1 MESELSGFFID
12 ILKREVVPA
21 LGCTEPVAVAL
32 AVAKARDV
40 LGCEP
45 VDVLVYV
52 SPNIFKNG
60 MGVGIPGTGKV
71 GLPMAAALGC
81 TYGNPADG
89 LALLSG
95 VTPQAIELANQLLNQ
110 SRVRIDIN
118 SEVDK
123 LYVEALCKSA
133 QNSSRV
139 CIKGQHNNIVLVE
152 RDGIVVSGSRDS
164 VKPMHPAAGLCPVPD
179 HRLNLCS
186 IYDFA
191 TSAPFDDIR
200 FLLDGA
206 EMNRKIA
213 AEGLKGDY
221 GLRIGKSIKNR
232 VDQHILA
239 EDLQNYC
246 VLMTTAASDA
256 RMAGHTL
263 PAMSN
268 SGSGNQGITVML
280 PVVAVAEKLGSNQI
294 TLARALAVSNLVA
307 IHIKYQMGRLGAL
320 CGVAA
325 AAAASACGI
334 VLLMGGDLNKMS
346 YAIKNVV
353 GNLTGMICDGAKV
366 GCSLKV
372 SSAVSASVN
381 SALLAMDDICI
392 QQSDGIVTDEVENTI
407 SNFARIG
414 SDGMIETDKMII
426 ELMLKKQK

>member
-1 MESELSGFFID
+1 MESILNCFFLD
-12 ILKREVVPA
+12 LLKREVVPA
-21 LGCTEPVAVAL
+21 LGCTEPIAVAL
-32 AVAKARDV
+32 AVAKAREV
-40 LGCEP
+40 IGCEP
-45 VDVLVYV
+45 IDIVVSV

-71 GLPMAAALGC
+71 GLYMAAALGC
-81 TYGNPADG
+81 AYGNSADG

-95 VTPQAIELANQLLNQ
+95 VTPEAIEHANRLMEE
-110 SRVRIDIN
+110 SRICVNIN
-118 SEVDK
+118 AEVDK
-123 LYVEALCKSA
+123 LYVEAVCRSGE
-133 QNSSRV
+133 NHSRV

-152 RDGIVVSGSRDS
+152 LNDQVISGD
-164 VKPMHPAAGLCPVPD
+164 KEMIKPAAPKSNLNFIPD
-179 HRLNLCS
+179 SRLSIAS
-186 IYDFA
+186 IYEFA
-191 TSAPFDDIR
+191 TTVPFADIQ

-213 AEGLKGDY
+213 DEGLRGDY
-221 GLRIGKSIKNR
+221 GLRIGKSIKSR

-239 EDLQNYC
+239 GDLQNYC

-280 PVVAVAEKLGSNQI
+280 PVVAVAEKLGSNQES
-294 TLARALAVSNLVA
+294 LARALAISNLVA

-334 VLLMGGDLNKMS
+334 VLLMGGGLCKMN

-392 QQSDGIVTDEVENTI
+392 QQTDGIVADEVENTI

-414 SDGMIETDKMII
+414 SDGMVETDKMII
-426 ELMLKKQK
+426 ELMLKKQG

>member
-1 MESELSGFFID
+1 MLFKRINTKTRNPPQ
-12 ILKREVVPA
+12 LKRKIN
-21 LGCTEPVAVAL
+21 LLHFC
-32 AVAKARDV
+32 
-40 LGCEP
+40 
-45 VDVLVYV
+45 
-52 SPNIFKNG
+52 I
-60 MGVGIPGTGKV
+60 GT
-71 GLPMAAALGC
+71 
-81 TYGNPADG
+81 
-89 LALLSG
+89 ALLFIH
-95 VTPQAIELANQLLNQ
+95 QLANQLLNQ

-280 PVVAVAEKLGSNQI
+280 PVVAVAEIFSLPADVTVG
-294 TLARALAVSNLVA
+294 TR
-307 IHIKYQMGRLGAL
+307 GA
-320 CGVAA
+320 A
-325 AAAASACGI
+325 
-334 VLLMGGDLNKMS
+334 
-346 YAIKNVV
+346 
-353 GNLTGMICDGAKV
+353 
-366 GCSLKV
+366 
-372 SSAVSASVN
+372 
-381 SALLAMDDICI
+381 
-392 QQSDGIVTDEVENTI
+392 
-407 SNFARIG
+407 
-414 SDGMIETDKMII
+414 
-426 ELMLKKQK
+426 